1 MISTLALLTVTFL
14 ADPKAEILKKLD
26 DAKSDY
32 KLIEAAHLKS
42 IEKSLDALEEAAR
55 KDGSKQAVEVAK
67 QRRESYKLWGE
78 FPTTVPRTAMVEARG
93 RLVKAYDEASREL
106 IKAKADE
113 EAAKLEKE
121 YHHFLVESGVLAG
134 KYSYLTKLKPFDLK
148 TFKDGFASGSAKN
161 PVPFKGF
168 PCVHSIFH
176 HANSKDTVRASYPL
190 MGKWQMLRTT
200 VGLPR
205 HNETTP
211 HPGGELTFEVL
222 GDGKSLWKSNPVGKN
237 GEFQQ
242 CEVSVAKVKVLTFVV
257 HCPGLNY
264 NAHSV
269 WYEPILI
276 DP

>member
-78 FPTTVPRTAMVEARG
+78 FPTTVPRTAMIEARS
-93 RLVKAYDEASREL
+93 RLVKAYDEASRDL

-134 KYSYLTKLKPFDLK
+134 KYSYLTKLKPFDVK
-148 TFKDGFASGSAKN
+148 MFRDAFASGNTKS
-161 PVPFKGF
+161 PFSFKGF
-168 PCVHSIFH
+168 PCVHSIYH
-176 HANSKDTVRASYPL
+176 HANSQDNVRVSYPL
-190 MGKWQMLRTT
+190 AGKWQMLRTT
-200 VGLPR
+200 VGVLQ
-205 HNETTP
+205 NDENTP
-211 HPGGELTFEVL
+211 NPGSALTFEVL
-222 GDGKSLWKSNPVGKN
+222 GDGRSLWKSKPVDKKA
-237 GEFQQ
+237 EFQV
-242 CEVSVAKVKVLTFVV
+242 CEVNVAKVKVLTLVV
-257 HCPGLNY
+257 HCSGLNH
-264 NAHSV
+264 NANAV
-269 WYEPILI
+269 WFEPMLI